1 MDVLRGA
8 VSRMSQPMKLSDLT
22 HHAGEWL
29 RGSVPMSEI
38 VISSRIRLAR
48 NIAAYPFLTRASR
61 GQRQA
66 LERKVRDT
74 ILGAQI
80 SPQAFYVDL
89 EQAPDI
95 DRQLMVERHLISKP
109 HASAE
114 GARGVAIAED
124 ETVSIMV
131 NEEDHLRI
139 QVLRSGLQL
148 EEACDQVNANDDKV
162 ETKLDFAFHP
172 RFGYQTACPTNIGT
186 GIRVSVMLH
195 LPALKLT
202 GEIEKVFRAAK
213 EMKLAV
219 RGLYG
224 EGTEATGDFYQI
236 SNQTTLGKSEEE
248 IISDFRH
255 VVIPQIIEYEHRA
268 RKTLINDR
276 TTALDDKVCRALGTL
291 RSARLMASEETL
303 FLLSHLRMGVNLGR
317 VKDVNIQTVNELFL
331 LTQPAHLQKL
341 QGRKLDGD
349 LRRAARADFIRQK
362 LNGN

>member
-1 MDVLRGA
+1 
-8 VSRMSQPMKLSDLT
+8 MKLSDLT
-22 HHAGEWL
+22 NHAGEWL
-29 RGSVPMSEI
+29 RGSGPMSEV

-48 NIAAYPFLTRASR
+48 NIVGYPFLSTCSRAQRSTLEHKTRD
-61 GQRQA
+61 
-66 LERKVRDT
+66 V
-74 ILGAQI
+74 ILGSELASQML
-80 SPQAFYVDL
+80 YVDL
-89 EQAPDI
+89 EAAPQM
-95 DRQLMVERHLISKP
+95 DRDLLVERHLISKP
-109 HASAE
+109 HAAAE
-114 GARGVAIAED
+114 GARGVAVGEN
-124 ETVSIMV
+124 ETLSIMI

-148 EEACDQVNANDDKV
+148 EEAWEQINKIDDAL
-162 ETKLDFAFHP
+162 ESKLDYAFHP
-172 RFGYQTACPTNIGT
+172 RFGYLTACPTNVGT

-213 EMKLAV
+213 DLKLAV

-236 SNQTTLGKSEEE
+236 SNQTTLGKSEED

-255 VVIPQIIEYEHRA
+255 VVIPKIIEYEHHA

-276 TTALDDKVCRALGTL
+276 TTALDDKCCRALGIL
-291 RSARLMASEETL
+291 RTARLMASEETL

-317 VKDVNIQTVNELFL
+317 VKEVDIQTINELFL

-341 QGRKLDGD
+341 QGRKLEGD
-349 LRRAARADFIRQK
+349 QRRAARADFIRQR
-362 LNGN
+362 LNGG

>member
-1 MDVLRGA
+1 
-8 VSRMSQPMKLSDLT
+8 
-22 HHAGEWL
+22 
-29 RGSVPMSEI
+29 
-38 VISSRIRLAR
+38 
-48 NIAAYPFLTRASR
+48 
-61 GQRQA
+61 
-66 LERKVRDT
+66 
-74 ILGAQI
+74 
-80 SPQAFYVDL
+80 
-89 EQAPDI
+89 
-95 DRQLMVERHLISKP
+95 
-109 HASAE
+109 
-114 GARGVAIAED
+114 
-124 ETVSIMV
+124 MV

-139 QVLRSGLQL
+139 QCLRSGLQL
-148 EEACDQVNANDDKV
+148 EEAWQQINSIDDHL
-162 ETKLDFAFHP
+162 EGKLSFSFHP
-172 RFGYQTACPTNIGT
+172 RFGYLTACPTNVGT

-349 LRRAARADFIRQK
+349 LRRAARAEFIRQK